1 MRSLQSLS
9 LPMATL
15 SAFYY
20 CPAEVGEKK
29 KNTTQKENNMRSLQS
44 LSLPPPIGP
53 NTTKKEKKCAASNLS
68 LYHPLLGPTPLPIL
82 NPNL

>member
-1 MRSLQSLS
+1 
-9 LPMATL
+9 MATL

-53 NTTKKEKKCAASNLS
+53 NTTKKEKKMRSLQSLS
-68 LYHPLLGPTPLPIL
+68 LPPPIGPDPLPIL